1 MLNFNRI
8 SHFSSQSSK
17 NLPTN
22 AENSCSVPS
31 SSPSPFALPSNI
43 PVTPSPLAAP
53 DTISLAPPTPPTP
66 LRAPPRPFAS
76 PIPPTYGQPHTPLLH
91 VHSGPSMVH
100 QCQPQQY
107 QPYPAYMDSYMSASP
122 YPNSPWP
129 SDFPHYR
136 EIERQPHD
144 PERRTYTPTEPRAHD
159 PKKLQDQIYDEPT
172 ESLKKDHAEPDNVG
186 ETVS

>member
-1 MLNFNRI
+1 M
-8 SHFSSQSSK
+8 S
-17 NLPTN
+17 N

-172 ESLKKDHAEPDNVG
+172 ESLKRDHAEPDNVG